1 MSHLEKAFVSN
12 DAASKTFPSA
22 HVTTWLD
29 KMVDGKSILTVGEG
43 ETISSQPGNSNAIYF
58 IASGQVKI
66 AVVSGSGKEAVLAV
80 LGPQEFFFD

>member
-12 DAASKTFPSA
+12 GAASKTFPSA

-43 ETISSQPGNSNAIYF
+43 
-58 IASGQVKI
+58 
-66 AVVSGSGKEAVLAV
+66 
-80 LGPQEFFFD
+80 